1 MKLNEMSKEELHR
14 RQMLMNLNVQK
25 LEHKYR
31 CKKFKETLNT
41 NWDEINEERISNNL
55 PKISNQSQR
64 DAYIGIQIE
73 KERYEYKQ
81 AEAKALALNTYLKN
95 GISEGVDMNE

>member
-1 MKLNEMSKEELHR
+1 MNSFRSVFRALEYEIDRQKRCLEEGNCVP
-14 RQMLMNLNVQK
+14 Q
-25 LEHKYR
+25 
-31 CKKFKETLNT
+31 ETRH
-41 NWDEINEERISNNL
+41 WDEINEERVSNNL

-95 GISEGVDMNE
+95 GISEGDDINE